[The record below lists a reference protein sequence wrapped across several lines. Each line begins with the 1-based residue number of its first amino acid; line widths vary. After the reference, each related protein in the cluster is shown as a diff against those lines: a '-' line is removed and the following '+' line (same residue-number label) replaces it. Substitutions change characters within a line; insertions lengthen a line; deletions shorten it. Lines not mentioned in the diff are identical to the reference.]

1 MKPFYFQVHFSIL
14 DKGIPVENGMM
25 VWKSNQREP
34 RNEIKNHLKE
44 IKFGKGFGIGIAKEI
59 LIQQL
64 KSITE
69 DEYNFINHQIVTGQ

>member
-1 MKPFYFQVHFSIL
+1 MEAFYFQIHFSVL
-14 DKGIPVENGMM
+14 NKGIPEENGMM
-25 VWKSNQREP
+25 VWKSNQPDP

-44 IKFGKGFGIGIAKEI
+44 IKFGKGFGIGKEI

-69 DEYNFINHQIVTGQ
+69 EEYNFINHQIVTGQ